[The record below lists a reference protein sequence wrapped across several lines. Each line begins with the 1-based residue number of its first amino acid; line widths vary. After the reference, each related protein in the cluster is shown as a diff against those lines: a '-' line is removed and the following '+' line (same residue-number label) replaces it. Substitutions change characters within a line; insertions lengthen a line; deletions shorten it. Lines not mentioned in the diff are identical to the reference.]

1 MEMISWVIVRFPA
14 YSQNHSPPNIFW
26 RNTFQ
31 FRWPICRHRFS
42 VFLYHTHAP
51 SAFTILIDPEEVP
64 GSQPSTP
71 ACCLKLSSGLGQK
84 RNLQGGRGQSL
95 SLSLLLV
102 PGAGPASVPCPPP
115 PVQGQPAVSLPTS
128 ALAWPPPAPCSPALL
143 MAQGH
148 LTDEFLSVT
157 LTLPSWRFLTGEV
170 VFFPTYSSIRNT
182 LVHNE
187 LIPRLPYIGKK
198 EHGHLRKFP
207 FFWFPVKAFLLELW
221 SIYVYGSIS

>member
-102 PGAGPASVPCPPP
+102 PGAGPASVPGPPP
-115 PVQGQPAVSLPTS
+115 PSSGPACCESPHFCPCLASSSPLQPC
-128 ALAWPPPAPCSPALL
+128 LADGPGAPHWWVLISDPHLAFLALL
-143 MAQGH
+143 
-148 LTDEFLSVT
+148 D
-157 LTLPSWRFLTGEV
+157 WRGSF
-170 VFFPTYSSIRNT
+170 
-182 LVHNE
+182 
-187 LIPRLPYIGKK
+187 LPY
-198 EHGHLRKFP
+198 
-207 FFWFPVKAFLLELW
+207 VFLYPKYF
-221 SIYVYGSIS
+221 SA